1 MAQTLLNQGVRKK
14 VVMAIFAAW
23 SLVAALVL
31 WQFSLISSSS
41 RSLDELTNRLMHFRE
56 TLYFAQPIEPI
67 KLLIWSL
74 SCH

>member
-56 TLYFAQPIEPI
+56 TLYFAQPYRANQAPNLE
-67 KLLIWSL
+67 LEL
-74 SCH
+74 